1 VASIVR
7 ELRVKKGLT
16 QEELALRCGVS
27 RITIVAIENSGL
39 ARVKAKTLCALADA
53 LGVDPGFLFA
63 SDVHQE
69 LQNV

>member
-1 VASIVR
+1 MASMVK

-27 RITIVAIENSGL
+27 RLTIIAIENSGL

-53 LGVDPGFLFA
+53 LETDPGFLFA